1 MLATFITCL
10 QDDYSEWDN
19 INNNN
24 KKKKYYFLKP
34 VCFLIHDNCTM
45 GNVHTFWTNEELGV
59 GIAGGEKE
67 TDRSEIIECRQ
78 HSIAN
83 N

>member
-1 MLATFITCL
+1 MTTV
-10 QDDYSEWDN
+10 QW
-19 INNNN
+19 
-24 KKKKYYFLKP
+24 
-34 VCFLIHDNCTM
+34 